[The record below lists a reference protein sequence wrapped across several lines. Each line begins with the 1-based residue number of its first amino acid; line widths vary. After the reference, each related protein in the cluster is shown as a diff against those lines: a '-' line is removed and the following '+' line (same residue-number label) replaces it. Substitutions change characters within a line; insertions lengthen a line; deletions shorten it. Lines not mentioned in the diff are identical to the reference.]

1 MVKAVT
7 RRGRAASISL
17 HRQMA
22 SPNSQPPRI
31 VVIEDNPA
39 DVMLLRHALDEAKE
53 SYDLEVFSDGA
64 AALRF
69 VSEQAGSDKEDPC
82 LIILDLHL
90 PRYEGTVILEAIR
103 RHPQLTRLKLAVLTT
118 LASPAQEE
126 KVKALGVH
134 LYRRK
139 PSEWEDFQ
147 RLGEELMAL
156 CKQPGERVARTA

>member
-1 MVKAVT
+1 
-7 RRGRAASISL
+7 
-17 HRQMA
+17 MA
-22 SPNSQPPRI
+22 SPNSQPARI

-39 DVMLLRHALDEAKE
+39 DVMLLRHALDEVDT
-53 SYDLEVFSDGA
+53 SYDLEVLSDGS

-69 VSEQAGSDKEDPC
+69 VSEQAARESEDPC
-82 LIILDLHL
+82 LVILDLHL

-103 RHPQLTRLKLAVLTT
+103 SHPHLTRLKLAVLTT

-126 KVKALGVH
+126 KVRALGVH

-139 PSEWEDFQ
+139 PSEWEDFR

-156 CKQPGERVARTA
+156 CRQPAERAAYTG

>member
-1 MVKAVT
+1 
-7 RRGRAASISL
+7 
-17 HRQMA
+17 MA
-22 SPNSQPPRI
+22 IPNPQPPRI

-39 DVMLLRHALDEAKE
+39 DVMLLRHALDEANE
-53 SYDLEVFSDGA
+53 SYNLEVFSDGA

-69 VSEQAGSDKEDPC
+69 VSEQATNNSEDPC
-82 LIILDLHL
+82 LVILDLHL
-90 PRYEGTVILEAIR
+90 PRYEGTEILEAIR
-103 RHPQLTRLKLAVLTT
+103 GHPRLTRLKLAVLTT

-126 KVKALGVH
+126 KIKALGVH

-156 CKQPGERVARTA
+156 CRQPAERVAYTA

>member
-1 MVKAVT
+1 
-7 RRGRAASISL
+7 
-17 HRQMA
+17 MA
-22 SPNSQPPRI
+22 SLNSQPARI

-39 DVMLLRHALDEAKE
+39 DVMLLRHALDEVNT
-53 SYDLEVFSDGA
+53 SYELEVLSDGS

-69 VSEQAGSDKEDPC
+69 VSEQAETETEDPC
-82 LIILDLHL
+82 LVILDLHL

-103 RHPQLTRLKLAVLTT
+103 RHPRLTRLKLAVLTT

-126 KVKALGVH
+126 RVKVLGVH

-139 PSEWEDFQ
+139 PSEWEDFR

-156 CKQPGERVARTA
+156 CRQTGERAAYTA